1 MKNSRSTAFSRTA
14 FFMSVCNRISLITVA
29 NVTEICLS
37 NKQYSVKV
45 YLITLFGN
53 YLNNQIMKDT
63 ILERLK
69 SVIAEKSNS
78 ASDFSK
84 MIGIAQTTLSN
95 QMKGPKGISIEVIML
110 TLDQFPDI
118 SAEWLLRGKGKML
131 LTDNMPAFNGD
142 ETETEEDLKIE
153 LSKVEAELEEYKLHI
168 LRLEAQKDYLQERN
182 DDLVVSNRMLQD
194 ELNKY
199 Q

>member
-1 MKNSRSTAFSRTA
+1 
-14 FFMSVCNRISLITVA
+14 
-29 NVTEICLS
+29 
-37 NKQYSVKV
+37 
-45 YLITLFGN
+45 
-53 YLNNQIMKDT
+53 MKDT

-69 SVIAEKSNS
+69 SVIADKSNS

-95 QMKGPKGISIEVIML
+95 QMKSPRGISIEVIML

-131 LTDNMPAFNGD
+131 LTDNLPTFCGD

-153 LSKVEAELEEYKLHI
+153 LSKVEAELEEYKLQN

-182 DDLVVSNRMLQD
+182 DDLVVSCRMLQD
-194 ELNKY
+194 ELNRY
-199 Q
+199 QEPKKKKDIV

>member
-1 MKNSRSTAFSRTA
+1 
-14 FFMSVCNRISLITVA
+14 
-29 NVTEICLS
+29 
-37 NKQYSVKV
+37 
-45 YLITLFGN
+45 
-53 YLNNQIMKDT
+53 
-63 ILERLK
+63 
-69 SVIAEKSNS
+69 
-78 ASDFSK
+78 
-84 MIGIAQTTLSN
+84 
-95 QMKGPKGISIEVIML
+95 
-110 TLDQFPDI
+110 
-118 SAEWLLRGKGKML
+118 ML

-142 ETETEEDLKIE
+142 ETATEEDLKIE